1 MTLFPAR
8 APLESVA
15 LDLLGPLPKSRKGH
29 LYILVIVNRFSKL
42 CRFLAMR
49 STTAEKV
56 AKAFRNEWVFVY
68 GPAKTLLTD
77 NGPQLTAKL
86 FLETCRVLGSVTSS
100 PRRTT
105 RRRTVRRSLSTG
117 LYSQ

>member
-1 MTLFPAR
+1 
-8 APLESVA
+8 
-15 LDLLGPLPKSRKGH
+15 
-29 LYILVIVNRFSKL
+29 
-42 CRFLAMR
+42 MR

-68 GPAKTLLTD
+68 GPVKTLLTD

-86 FLETCRVLGSVTSS
+86 LLRDVPRPGVRNVFTS
-100 PRRTT
+100 TYH

-117 LYSQ
+117 LYSQLIRHYVV